1 MSKRISKEQQIEEA
15 KRRLKK
21 LSKTFNLN
29 PIILNDFEQGKIKV
43 CRNNELIDLDLIP
56 EYKKLVS
63 DFENEYDHVV
73 YYCVEERFSF
83 GNCLSLLCV
92 GDIKMYWNTERL
104 FYYGYDYRKADI
116 YMISTYTYNLSD
128 PDCSE
133 FGDIRIASKD
143 GCLIRIG

>member
-29 PIILNDFEQGKIKV
+29 PIILNDFEQGKVKV
-43 CRNNELIDLDLIP
+43 CRNNELIDLDSIP

-63 DFENEYDHVV
+63 DFENDYDHVV

-92 GDIKMYWNTERL
+92 GDIKIYWNVERL
-104 FYYGYDYRKADI
+104 FYYGCDYRKDGI

-128 PDCSE
+128 PYYSE
-133 FGDIRIASKD
+133 FGDIRVAGKD